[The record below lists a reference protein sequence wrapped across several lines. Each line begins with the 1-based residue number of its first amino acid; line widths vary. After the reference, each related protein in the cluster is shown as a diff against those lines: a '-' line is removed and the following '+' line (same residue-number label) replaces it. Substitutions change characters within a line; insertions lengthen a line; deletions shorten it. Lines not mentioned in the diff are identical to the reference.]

1 MCFFVLGPSDDDE
14 DDFFDAI
21 EEQTTEF
28 KVFLPPSKDK
38 GKSHV

>member
-1 MCFFVLGPSDDDE
+1 MCVIVGPSDDDE

-28 KVFLPPSKDK
+28 KVFLPPNKDK